1 MKCLVTGAA
10 GFIGSRLCV
19 RLVNEGHQVVA
30 LDNLSDGT
38 MDNLE
43 DAADVEFH
51 RSDLRDED
59 AVSRAAAGCEV
70 VFHQAAMRS
79 VPRSMAMPALTSDVN
94 VRGTLNVLLAAHQ
107 NSARVV
113 SASSSSVY
121 GEQTEYPLHEALVP
135 SPQSPYAASKLAG
148 EVYCQTWTKA
158 FGVPTISL
166 RYFNVYGPA
175 QDPSSEYATVMPK
188 FVLACLM
195 DERPTIHGNGEQA
208 RDFTY
213 IDDAIEANLLAANA
227 PEEAFGLALNIG
239 GGRQPTSVNRLLSII
254 AELTNTQP
262 DPIFADPRPGDVW
275 LTHADVSLAERS
287 IGYKPAVDI
296 NEGLARSVE
305 WFTQR
310 LSLIHISE
318 PT

>member
-10 GFIGSRLCV
+10 GFIGSRLCA
-19 RLVNEGHQVVA
+19 RLVREGHQVVA

-43 DAADVEFH
+43 DVGDIEFH
-51 RSDLRDED
+51 GSDLRDED
-59 AVSRAAAGCEV
+59 AMLRAAAGCEV
-70 VFHQAAMRS
+70 IFHQAAMRS
-79 VPRSMAMPALTSDVN
+79 VPRSMEMPALTSDVN
-94 VRGTLNVLLAAHQ
+94 VRGTLNVLLAAHR

-121 GEQTEYPLHEALVP
+121 GEQAEYPLHEGLTP

-158 FGVPTISL
+158 YGVPTISL

-188 FVLACLM
+188 FVLACLTG
-195 DERPTIHGNGEQA
+195 DRPTIHGDGEQA

-213 IDDAIEANLLAANA
+213 IDDAIEANLLAAQA
-227 PEEAFGLALNIG
+227 SEEASGLVLNVG
-239 GGRQPTSVNRLLSII
+239 GGRQPTSVNQLLAII

-262 DPIFADPRPGDVW
+262 DPIHTDPRPGDVW
-275 LTHADVSLAERS
+275 LTHADVSLAEHS
-287 IGYKPAVDI
+287 IGYEPVVDI
-296 NEGLARSVE
+296 NEGLRRSVE

-310 LSLIHISE
+310 YARA
-318 PT
+318 

>member
-158 FGVPTISL
+158 FGVPTVSL

-195 DERPTIHGNGEQA
+195 GERPTIHGNGEQA

-213 IDDAIEANLLAANA
+213 IDDAIEANLLAAQA
-227 PEEAFGLALNIG
+227 PEDAFGLVLNVG
-239 GGRQPTSVNRLLSII
+239 GGRQPTSVNKLLAII
-254 AELTNTQP
+254 AELTSTQP

-275 LTHADVSLAERS
+275 LTHAEVSLAERS

-310 LSLIHISE
+310 YAR
-318 PT
+318 T